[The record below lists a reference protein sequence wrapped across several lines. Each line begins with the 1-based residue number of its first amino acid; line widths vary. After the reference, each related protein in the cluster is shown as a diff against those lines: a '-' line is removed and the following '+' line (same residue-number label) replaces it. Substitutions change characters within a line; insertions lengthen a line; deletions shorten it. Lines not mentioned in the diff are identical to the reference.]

1 MLLLK
6 RIAAHLEEYG
16 ESYMLVSLFLLF
28 IVFFMYGCLSVH
40 SLIVDINDKE
50 SLVAKVD
57 EYEKIL
63 EREFGRTFDFY
74 NEYLVYK
81 IENGGVE

>member
-1 MLLLK
+1 MLK

-16 ESYMLVSLFLLF
+16 ETYVFFALFLLF
-28 IVFFMYGCLSVH
+28 IVFFIWGCLCVH

-81 IENGGVE
+81 IENGGVN